1 MSMHLIVM
9 AKAPVAGFAK
19 TRLVPPL
26 THEQAASLAEA
37 MLCDML
43 ARPWLGFE
51 RHLCVSGESH
61 HFEAAVR
68 DGWKLSKQA
77 DGDLGARLE
86 AASLAAFAAAARAV
100 VFLGTDAPDLPDAF
114 MEELKQALADGAE
127 LVVGPATDG
136 GYYTLATSA
145 HVPLLFR
152 GMPWSRPEL
161 FDATVAAASAAG
173 LRTHVLPTWSDIDEV
188 EDLARFDLR
197 FSESVLAGAQGLAHL
212 TKRNLASIVVCTRL
226 PEKPSWESKR

>member
-1 MSMHLIVM
+1 MSIHLIVM
-9 AKAPVAGFAK
+9 AKAPVPGLAK

-26 THEQAASLAEA
+26 TPLQAAELAEA

-43 ARPWLGFE
+43 ARPWSGFE

-61 HFEAAVR
+61 RFEAAAA
-68 DGWKLSKQA
+68 DGWRLSKQVA
-77 DGDLGARLE
+77 GDLGARLE
-86 AASLAAFAAAARAV
+86 AASLAAFAAGATAIA
-100 VFLGTDAPDLPDAF
+100 FLGTDAPDLPDAF
-114 MEELKQALADGAE
+114 MEELQAALSEGAQ
-127 LVVGPATDG
+127 VVLGPATDG

-152 GMPWSRPEL
+152 GMPWSQPGL

-173 LRTHVLPTWSDIDEV
+173 LRTHMLPPWSDIDEV
-188 EDLARFDLR
+188 EDLARFELR

-212 TKRNLASIVVCTRL
+212 TKDNIASVMGYTGAS
-226 PEKPSWESKR
+226 EKLSWELKR

>member
-1 MSMHLIVM
+1 MSIHLIVM
-9 AKAPVAGFAK
+9 AKAPVAGVAK

-26 THEQAASLAEA
+26 TPEQAAALAEA

-68 DGWKLSKQA
+68 DGWQLSKQA

-86 AASLAAFAAAARAV
+86 AASSAAFAAGARAV
-100 VFLGTDAPDLPDAF
+100 AFLGTDAPDLPDAF
-114 MEELKQALADGAE
+114 MEDLKEALAGGAD
-127 LVVGPATDG
+127 LVIGPATDG

-145 HVPLLFR
+145 HCPVLFR
-152 GMPWSRPEL
+152 DMPWSRPEL
-161 FDATVAAASAAG
+161 FAATVAAAAG
-173 LRTHVLPTWSDIDEV
+173 VGMRTHQLAPWSDIDEV
-188 EDLARFDLR
+188 EDLARFELR
-197 FSESVLAGAQGLAHL
+197 FADSVLAGAQELAHL
-212 TKRNLASIVVCTRL
+212 TKVNIASIVGYTR
-226 PEKPSWESKR
+226 